1 MKTSLTK
8 TTETEATSVTGTD
21 EIIEAKSVTTGS
33 ALVPTSTEGLVGDFD
48 QSDISFP
55 RMQIAQGVGPL
66 SDSHSKGDIVLDG
79 ATVIG
84 GPNMDPLDI
93 TVVRIAKMFEE
104 DLPFGGEE
112 VPRIVETRDQ
122 VTELGWTTEWIN
134 NERPSWKPVAEA
146 LVCIKGDDANDF
158 PYSHKKDNYAFAL
171 WKIKG
176 VAYRRAAVPIFT
188 AATMYYRDG
197 LRNGSF
203 QLTTEKQV
211 FSGNTVFCPKVTR
224 GERHAKGFVDW
235 LAEFA

>member
-1 MKTSLTK
+1 MKASLKEKTEDTK
-8 TTETEATSVTGTD
+8 VNSSEVVESVSVTQASGLLPVAS
-21 EIIEAKSVTTGS
+21 ES
-33 ALVPTSTEGLVGDFD
+33 LVGDFD

-55 RMQIAQGVGPL
+55 RLQVAQGVGPL
-66 SDSHSKGDIVLDG
+66 SDTHNKGDIVLDG
-79 ATVIG
+79 EVVIG
-84 GPNMDPLDI
+84 GPDMDPLDV
-93 TVVRIAKMFEE
+93 TVARIAKMFEE

-112 VPRIVETRDQ
+112 VPRIVDSKAK
-122 VTELGWTTEWIN
+122 VLELGGVTEWIN
-134 NERPSWKPVAEA
+134 NEKPSWKPVAEA
-146 LVCIKGDDANDF
+146 LICIKGGNDVNVF

-203 QLTTEKQV
+203 NVTTEKQV

-224 GERHAKGFVDW
+224 GERHDKAFVDW
-235 LAEFA
+235 LGEFA

>member
-8 TTETEATSVTGTD
+8 ETKDTKNSAEEVVEALSVTRASG
-21 EIIEAKSVTTGS
+21 
-33 ALVPTSTEGLVGDFD
+33 LVPAQTEGLVGDFD

-55 RMQIAQGVGPL
+55 RLQIAQGVGPL
-66 SDSHSKGDIVLDG
+66 SDTHNKGDIVLDG
-79 ATVIG
+79 EILIG
-84 GPNMDPLDI
+84 GPKMDPLEI

-112 VPRIVETRDQ
+112 VPRIVESKDQ
-122 VTELGWTTEWIN
+122 VIQLGGTTEWIN
-134 NERPSWKPVAEA
+134 GERPSWKPVAEA
-146 LVCIKGDDANDF
+146 LVCIKGDDDGNVW
-158 PYSHKKDNYAFAL
+158 PYSHKKSNYAFAL

-224 GERHAKGFVDW
+224 GERHDKAFVEW
-235 LAEFA
+235 LGDFA

>member
-1 MKTSLTK
+1 MKTTLTEKTEKAPSEDVVDSL
-8 TTETEATSVTGTD
+8 SVTASSG
-21 EIIEAKSVTTGS
+21 
-33 ALVPTSTEGLVGDFD
+33 LVPATQEGLVGDFD
-48 QSDISFP
+48 QGDISFP
-55 RMQIAQGVGPL
+55 RLQIAQGVGPL
-66 SDSHSKGDIVLDG
+66 SDTHKKGDIVLDG
-79 ATVIG
+79 EVVIG
-84 GPNMDPLDI
+84 GPEMDPLDV

-112 VPRIVETRDQ
+112 VPRIVPTKAE
-122 VTELGWTTEWIN
+122 VLALGGVLEWIN
-134 NERPSWKPVAEA
+134 GEKPSWKPVAEA
-146 LVCIKGDDANDF
+146 LVCIKGNDDVNVF

-203 QLTTEKQV
+203 NVTTEKQV

-224 GERHAKGFVDW
+224 GERHDAKFVEW
-235 LAEFA
+235 LGDFA